1 MRKEKDNRELN
12 IDLLLRNVAEK
23 ENEALPLEDWK
34 RQLFKKIESDQ
45 PQRGESSAMEEE
57 SPIADELASRRRRN
71 MRRLTIGFSTVAAA
85 LLIVLGTSQY
95 WQDDLKAKSAPQ
107 EEIRMAAEA
116 APYDAA
122 PSEAGL
128 PEALYAAPE
137 APALE
142 APAAEAPAS
151 EAPAADKANT
161 DAAVPAPAAPA
172 PSVPTDN
179 AAGSTQ
185 AGILSGPVELTPEQ
199 EKAVDALNAALPTE
213 RGKVDSATAIVVQLE
228 LVTLKVRPLSGGET
242 QEVTRTRVYKI
253 MVGMDTGAAISY
265 AVDAETYEV
274 LGEIVEG

>member
-34 RQLFKKIESDQ
+34 RQLFKKIESDEPHREEQ
-45 PQRGESSAMEEE
+45 PAAEDELSMV
-57 SPIADELASRRRRN
+57 DELAARRHRN
-71 MRRLTIGFSTVAAA
+71 MRRFTIGFSTVAAA
-85 LLIVLGTSQY
+85 LLIVLGTRQY
-95 WQDDLKAKSAPQ
+95 WQEDFKAKSALPQ

-122 PSEAGL
+122 PSEAAL

-142 APAAEAPAS
+142 APAS
-151 EAPAADKANT
+151 TEAPAADMAGT
-161 DAAVPAPAAPA
+161 GTPAPVAPA
-172 PSVPTDN
+172 PSIPTDN
-179 AAGSTQ
+179 AAGSAQ
-185 AGILSGPVELTPEQ
+185 AGILSGPAELTPEQ
-199 EKAVDALNAALPTE
+199 KKAIDVLNAALPTE
-213 RGKVDSATAIVVQLE
+213 RGKVDPATAIVVRLE

-242 QEVTRTRVYKI
+242 QEVTRTLVYQI
-253 MVGMDTGAAISY
+253 TVGADTGAAITY

-274 LGEIVEG
+274 LGEIVEE